1 MFKKKIFSIKNKI
14 VLVTGASSGIGEAT
28 AIEFAKKGARIALI
42 ARDNQKLEKIK
53 NIINSDYGEAEYF
66 PFDLLKIDN
75 IVELIQQVEEYFND
89 TVDVLVNSAG
99 KAVLGLVENVS
110 VDAYKE
116 NLQLNYFA
124 PLRLIQCVL
133 PGMKKKRAGQVI
145 NLFSGVGKRG
155 LPGVSPYC
163 VTKFALNGLTESL
176 RVEVSQYN
184 IDVIL
189 FSPGLV
195 QTDFKTNQ
203 KIYGKLK
210 ETFANGKTVTAELVA
225 DRIVKASIKRKRDVI
240 LSFKTMLG
248 IHVNYWF
255 PALLDKILAKKL

>member
-1 MFKKKIFSIKNKI
+1 MQ
-14 VLVTGASSGIGEAT
+14 LVQAVYVTIGQVE
-28 AIEFAKKGARIALI
+28 I
-42 ARDNQKLEKIK
+42 
-53 NIINSDYGEAEYF
+53 F
-66 PFDLLKIDN
+66 PFDLMKIN
-75 IVELIQQVEEYFND
+75 SIAGLIQNIEEYFND
-89 TVDVLVNSAG
+89 TVDILVNSAG
-99 KAVLGLVENVS
+99 FAVLGLIENVPI
-110 VDAYKE
+110 DAYKK

-124 PLRLIQCVL
+124 PLRLIQTVL
-133 PGMKKKRAGQVI
+133 PGMKKKQAGQII

-155 LPGVSPYC
+155 LPGVSPYG

-195 QTDFKTNQ
+195 QSDFRTNQ
-203 KIYGKLK
+203 NIYGRLK
-210 ETFANGKTVTAELVA
+210 ETFTDGKTVTAKLVA
-225 DRIVKASIKRKRDVI
+225 EKIVKASVKRKRDVI
-240 LSFKTMLG
+240 LSFKTLLG